1 MVRFRTPALVHA
13 GRIAGAIS
21 FVGGAVAWLWLGLSP
36 NVAGRIGDLS
46 LFGVGYLAL
55 GIVLNLVA
63 AFILAR
69 LSGRDG
75 LQFWLPF
82 VAMTSTVTLFSG
94 ESPLGVGSLTAATV
108 LVPLILVQGAC
119 ALVVLDAE
127 QVRRNTSQE
136 VVTSAVSR

>member
-1 MVRFRTPALVHA
+1 M
-13 GRIAGAIS
+13 
-21 FVGGAVAWLWLGLSP
+21 
-36 NVAGRIGDLS
+36 AGRIGDLS
-46 LFGVGYLAL
+46 LFGFGYLAM
-55 GIVLNLVA
+55 GILLNLVA

-82 VAMTSTVTLFSG
+82 VAMSSTVTLFSG

-108 LVPLILVQGAC
+108 LAPLLLVQGAC

-127 QVRRNTSQE
+127 HVRRNTSQ
-136 VVTSAVSR
+136 R

>member
-1 MVRFRTPALVHA
+1 MARFRTPALVHA

-21 FVGGAVAWLWLGLSP
+21 FVGGAVGWLWLGLSP
-36 NVAGRIGDLS
+36 TVAGRVSDLS
-46 LFGVGYLAL
+46 LFGLVYLAL

-69 LSGRDG
+69 LSRQDG

-108 LVPLILVQGAC
+108 LVPLLLVQVAC
-119 ALVVLDAE
+119 ALLVLDAE
-127 QVRRNTSQE
+127 QVRRNTSQ
-136 VVTSAVSR
+136 R